1 MEDSWELSVGKNDI
15 LSRSLCAH
23 GVVSERFH
31 NNENENDIN
40 CKNPSHRAK
49 FSVFIQRRALAG
61 FVTT

>member
-1 MEDSWELSVGKNDI
+1 MALCMEDSWELSVGKDDI

-40 CKNPSHRAK
+40 CKNP
-49 FSVFIQRRALAG
+49 
-61 FVTT
+61 